1 MLTVNFASFHNPN
14 KKQAMGRTG
23 EIKNQRTAED
33 ATFYKALP
41 LQSNHSIIGGKMLEE
56 GSQAPQFSA
65 PDQHGNMISL
75 EDFSG
80 KWIALW
86 WYPKASTPG

>member
-1 MLTVNFASFHNPN
+1 M
-14 KKQAMGRTG
+14 
-23 EIKNQRTAED
+23 
-33 ATFYKALP
+33 P

-56 GSQAPQFSA
+56 GSPAPQFSA
-65 PDQHGNMISL
+65 PDQHANMINL

>member
-1 MLTVNFASFHNPN
+1 M
-14 KKQAMGRTG
+14 
-23 EIKNQRTAED
+23 
-33 ATFYKALP
+33 P

-56 GSQAPQFSA
+56 GSLAPQFSA